1 MENCG
6 RNQEKVLI
14 GAAYWWEE
22 SVVGGWRGG
31 EGVWSYSMYRSLKN
45 MGYTV
50 LMTHTLDE
58 TLRMYRQ
65 MPDLIRVVI
74 RDYHD
79 DMNRPDYFFKTEN
92 NPTGIPVW
100 KFFEMK
106 FWPGRGSGPLSRQW
120 TITAERPAFEELP
133 LEEQFI
139 GYAIEDEC
147 ATSPFVPFAQRPD
160 RAYLYAK
167 QLSYAYTPSFA
178 WNRTWF
184 ETLVRDISGLEIVG
198 GFDLDEHYQ
207 WDPEVDGHFE
217 DIPGGLR
224 AVTNL
229 GKIGNERFLEEL
241 SQSKVFLGIG
251 NPLDGPSAYYA
262 LCMGIPYINPIIQ
275 WSHDEPDNK
284 QHWHSQ
290 HNKLKEFD
298 PPFVYNVH
306 SHDYDKLVTALKSA
320 MTHPIPKTILPY
332 MKQKAHEERMQALME
347 TDWKSLCEIELDQ
360 RKADG
365 QSLPYAL

>member
-1 MENCG
+1 M
-6 RNQEKVLI
+6 
-14 GAAYWWEE
+14 
-22 SVVGGWRGG
+22 SP
-31 EGVWSYSMYRSLKN
+31 S
-45 MGYTV
+45 T
-50 LMTHTLDE
+50 
-58 TLRMYRQ
+58 
-65 MPDLIRVVI
+65 
-74 RDYHD
+74 
-79 DMNRPDYFFKTEN
+79 
-92 NPTGIPVW
+92 
-100 KFFEMK
+100 
-106 FWPGRGSGPLSRQW
+106 
-120 TITAERPAFEELP
+120 PAP
-133 LEEQFI
+133 PS
-139 GYAIEDEC
+139 YAIEDEC
-147 ATSPFVPFAQRPD
+147 ATSHFVPFAQRPD

-262 LCMGIPYINPIIQ
+262 LCMVRSITAQCHKCSWRLTYNSVGLQGIPYINPIIQ

-298 PPFVYNVH
+298 PP
-306 SHDYDKLVTALKSA
+306 
-320 MTHPIPKTILPY
+320 
-332 MKQKAHEERMQALME
+332 
-347 TDWKSLCEIELDQ
+347 
-360 RKADG
+360 
-365 QSLPYAL
+365 